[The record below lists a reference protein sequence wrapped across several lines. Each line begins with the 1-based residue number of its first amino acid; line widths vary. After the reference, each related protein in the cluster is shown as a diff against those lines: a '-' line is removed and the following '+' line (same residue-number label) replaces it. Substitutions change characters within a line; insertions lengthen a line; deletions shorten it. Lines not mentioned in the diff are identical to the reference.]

1 MIGGINLSLSKNY
14 VELYSNYFNEIDDI
28 NKSLKMFK
36 LKKNNALK
44 KGIFASD
51 EEVYELETQL
61 MGQPSDKLEKLIE
74 TTKAD
79 NEYVESQKEEISKNK
94 NLADV
99 LNILEDSD
107 EDKLEMAKE
116 NDMVQIYRFSNGD
129 MYIGRLL
136 DGKMIGVGSYIFSP
150 DSQENDGNINTEY
163 IGNFVNGIRDGKGIF
178 TFSNG
183 NEYIGSFKN
192 NKSTGIGRMKYNN
205 GDEYLGNWLDGKKD
219 GLGIYTWNDGYIY
232 IGNFKDSKMD
242 GIGSCFN
249 SKGELVYDGEWKK
262 GQIHGKGR
270 YMWSK
275 HKWYE
280 GEFQQGQ
287 KHGEG
292 IFYLNNDPIYNG
304 TWKYDKPSIFNK
316 TFEEV
321 FSNFN

>member
-1 MIGGINLSLSKNY
+1 MSLSRNY

-150 DSQENDGNINTEY
+150 DSEENDGNINTEY

>member
-150 DSQENDGNINTEY
+150 DSEENDGNINTEY